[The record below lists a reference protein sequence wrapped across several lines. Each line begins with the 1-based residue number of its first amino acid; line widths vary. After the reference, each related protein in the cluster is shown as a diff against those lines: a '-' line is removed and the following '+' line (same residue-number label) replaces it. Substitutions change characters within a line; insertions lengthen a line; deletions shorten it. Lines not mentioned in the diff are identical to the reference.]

1 MKRLIKI
8 LLASLAAIAAA
19 LPVAAA
25 DDPAVSANPS
35 LAVIGRAPDFT
46 LFDTSG
52 KTTRLSDYRGRVV
65 LVAFVFTT
73 CPGVCPLISKQM
85 SVLQSELK
93 KENLFG
99 LKAGMLSITVDPETD
114 TPEVL
119 AQYAAS
125 YDADAG
131 GWKFLYDAPEK
142 MKPIYRAY
150 DEWTKKTQKGQLDHP
165 ARVYLVDAKGNIRE
179 IYSLAFFNE
188 KQALL
193 DIKALLRERS

>member
-1 MKRLIKI
+1 MLRFVALV
-8 LLASLAAIAAA
+8 LTYLMATTAMHSTAIAE
-19 LPVAAA
+19 
-25 DDPAVSANPS
+25 DQAVSANPS
-35 LAVIGRAPDFT
+35 LAVIGAAPQFT
-46 LFDTSG
+46 LYDIGG
-52 KTTRLSDYRGRVV
+52 KVTRLSDYRGRVV

-85 SVLQSELK
+85 SFLQSELK

-99 LKAGMLSITVDPETD
+99 RRAGMLSITVDPETD

-119 AQYAAS
+119 AEYAAN
-125 YDADAG
+125 YDADAS
-131 GWKFLYDAPEK
+131 GWKFLYDTPER
-142 MKPIYRAY
+142 MKPIYQAY
-150 DEWTKKTQKGQLDHP
+150 DEWTKKTEKGQLDHP

-193 DIKALLRERS
+193 DIKALLREKS